1 MALRNELMKHFY
13 EQKILSKVFVALKG
27 DKKFPV
33 KIRSSKSESCIYN
46 ESNSFNFLD
55 RILCPNCKNRIIFES
70 IQLPFIQLPFCTID
84 CKINYKIF
92 GKHKSCYKKKEY
104 GITIR

>member
-1 MALRNELMKHFY
+1 MALRKELNEHFNEL
-13 EQKILSKVFVALKG
+13 EILSKVFVALKG

-46 ESNSFNFLD
+46 ENKSFNFLD
-55 RILCPNCKNRIIFES
+55 RVLCPNCKNRIIFES
-70 IQLPFIQLPFCTID
+70 ELLPFCTID
-84 CKINYKIF
+84 CKINYNIF
-92 GKHKSCYKKKEY
+92 GKYKSCYKKKEY

>member
-1 MALRNELMKHFY
+1 MALRKELNEHFNEL
-13 EQKILSKVFVALKG
+13 EILSKVFVALRG

-33 KIRSSKSESCIYN
+33 KIRLIKSDSCIYN
-46 ESNSFNFLD
+46 ENKSFNFLD

-70 IQLPFIQLPFCTID
+70 VQLPFCTID
-84 CKINYKIF
+84 CKKSYELI
-92 GKHKSCYKKKEY
+92 GKYNSCYKKKEY

>member
-70 IQLPFIQLPFCTID
+70 ELLPFCTID

-92 GKHKSCYKKKEY
+92 GKHKSCFKKIEH
-104 GITIR
+104 GIKIR